1 MTERVRLKSVI
12 ERTRLHV
19 VGLAEGMTEAP
30 DPPTGESVPDV
41 GDRESENSLVDAMD
55 GDSEEEEEDE
65 ALEMELSR
73 VYERCLVE
81 IGESLKR
88 EE

>member
-30 DPPTGESVPDV
+30 DPPTEEGVSDV
-41 GDRESENSLVDAMD
+41 GDRESDNPSVDAMD
-55 GDSEEEEEDE
+55 GDSEEEDE

-81 IGESLKR
+81 IGESLRR

>member
-19 VGLAEGMTEAP
+19 VGLAEGMTGAP
-30 DPPTGESVPDV
+30 DPPTEEGVSDV
-41 GDRESENSLVDAMD
+41 GDRESDNPSVGAMD
-55 GDSEEEEEDE
+55 GDSEEEDE

-81 IGESLKR
+81 IGESLRR

>member
-19 VGLAEGMTEAP
+19 VSLAEGMTEAP
-30 DPPTGESVPDV
+30 DPPTEESVPDV

-55 GDSEEEEEDE
+55 GDSEEEEEYE
-65 ALEMELSR
+65 ALGMELSR

>member
-19 VGLAEGMTEAP
+19 IGLAEGMTKAP
-30 DPPTGESVPDV
+30 DPPTEGVPDV
-41 GDRESENSLVDAMD
+41 GDRESENPPADAMD
-55 GDSEEEEEDE
+55 GDSEEEDE